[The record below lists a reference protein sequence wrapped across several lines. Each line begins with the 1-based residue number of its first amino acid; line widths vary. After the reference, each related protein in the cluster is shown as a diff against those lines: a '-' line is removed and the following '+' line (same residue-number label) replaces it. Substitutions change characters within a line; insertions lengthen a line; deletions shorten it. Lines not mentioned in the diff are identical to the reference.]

1 MKSVFIY
8 VFVFMFFFPTK
19 SFSWGSEGHRVMS
32 RVTSENL
39 NSIVKDSLKVYL
51 GDLSLEDCSVWMDEI
66 RSNHSFDYL
75 KPCHYINIEK
85 GEVYSPSNQEN
96 IINELNIV
104 IDRLKHR
111 NLYTTEEVI
120 TDIKILVH
128 LIGDLH
134 QPLHTRLNIRE
145 KLKVI
150 SPILYAIFEE
160 AYKTQIRNSIA
171 HSNYSFSN
179 RVIGL
184 NNFIKE
190 DPHSQLK
197 GISFNQWIDLFHSTI
212 VLHNEYVRM
221 GTVINDHYVKV
232 ANQNGNVMEILVT
245 ENGGKQYPMFLE
257 CGPIWKDWRYKQI

>member
-134 QPLHTRLNIRE
+134 QPLHTGYGVDKGGNTVKVQFLGRE
-145 KLKVI
+145 TNLHKVWDSEI
-150 SPILYAIFEE
+150 
-160 AYKTQIRNSIA
+160 
-171 HSNYSFSN
+171 
-179 RVIGL
+179 
-184 NNFIKE
+184 IKE
-190 DPHSQLK
+190 QHISVETCDKWLSDYSKIKSQKSDILGWMNESRSYLGQVYDITDGNIDENYIQKNKTLIEKQLLK
-197 GISFNQWIDLFHSTI
+197 SGLRLSVIL
-212 VLHNEYVRM
+212 NEIF
-221 GTVINDHYVKV
+221 TSVK
-232 ANQNGNVMEILVT
+232 
-245 ENGGKQYPMFLE
+245 
-257 CGPIWKDWRYKQI
+257 